1 MLKKTAIAA
10 VRSPLLLAIVCSA
23 AASTVQAQEVTL
35 KDAIQ
40 CKDFK
45 HNADGSWHAEDVSVS
60 YRGSKNQQ
68 QLNLFG
74 STTIRKGQIMGGV
87 DLWALLNDK
96 CGTGR

>member
-10 VRSPLLLAIVCSA
+10 IRSLLLLAIIWSA
-23 AASTVQAQEVTL
+23 TANIVQAQEVTL

-60 YRGSKNQQ
+60 YGGGKNQQ

-74 STTIRKGQIMGGV
+74 PTTIRKGQTIGGI